1 MHPTR
6 ERLLLT
12 TVEIIDEGNGKI
24 HVDGVLQRSG
34 ISKGSLYHHF
44 VDLQDLV
51 DAATVFRFS
60 RMIEADI
67 AGLQELLKRCQSRE
81 DLRSEIRMFNQILV
95 QPDRV
100 PNRLERARI
109 IGECGSNP
117 RLEEAI
123 SVEQARLTE
132 SLADLFRMAI
142 EKGWIDSKI
151 DPRAAASITQGV
163 ILGRTVDDVSGDP
176 VTADA
181 WLALVNDMYDAY
193 FFGNVS

>member
-24 HVDGVLQRSG
+24 HVDEVLHRSG

-44 VDLQDLV
+44 EDLQDLL

-67 AGLQELLKRCQSRE
+67 AGLAELLKRCQTSE
-81 DLRSEIRMFNQILV
+81 DLRAEIRKFNAALV
-95 QPDRV
+95 QPERV

-117 RLEEAI
+117 RLKEAI
-123 SVEQARLTE
+123 GIEQARLTD
-132 SLADLFRMAI
+132 SLADLFRTAI
-142 EKGWIDSKI
+142 TKGWLRPTI

-163 ILGRTVDDVSGDP
+163 ILGRSFDDVSADP
-176 VTADA
+176 VDGAA
-181 WLALVNDMYDAY
+181 WLAFVNAMYDAY
-193 FFGNVS
+193 FFEIAP

>member
-24 HVDGVLQRSG
+24 HVDEVLQRSG

-67 AGLQELLKRCQSRE
+67 AGLRELLKRCQSRE

-109 IGECGSNP
+109 IGECGSNL
-117 RLEEAI
+117 RLKEAI
-123 SVEQARLTE
+123 GAEQARLTE

-176 VTADA
+176 VSADA

>member
-24 HVDGVLQRSG
+24 HVDEVLQRSG

-67 AGLQELLKRCQSRE
+67 AGLRELLKRCQSRE

-123 SVEQARLTE
+123 GVEQARLTE

-176 VTADA
+176 VSADA

>member
-67 AGLQELLKRCQSRE
+67 AGLRELLKRCQSRE